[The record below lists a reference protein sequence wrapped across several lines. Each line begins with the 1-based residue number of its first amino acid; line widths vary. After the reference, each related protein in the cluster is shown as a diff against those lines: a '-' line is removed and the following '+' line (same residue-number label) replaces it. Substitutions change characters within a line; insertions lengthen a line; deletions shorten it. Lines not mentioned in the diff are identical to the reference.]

1 MNEIKNEVMDNL
13 TLGTRNNE
21 GDFESLADF
30 LIENHMGA
38 VEKFIDEDRNNGLL
52 FEICGFDG
60 KSQNEHF
67 DFFVDMFGV
76 EVF

>member
-1 MNEIKNEVMDNL
+1 MNVMKNEVIDNL
-13 TLGTRNNE
+13 TLGTHNE
-21 GDFESLADF
+21 GNFEELADF

-38 VEKFIDEDRNNGLL
+38 VENFIDEDRNNGLL

>member
-1 MNEIKNEVMDNL
+1 MKNELLNNL
-13 TLGTRNNE
+13 KMGTPNE

-30 LIENHMGA
+30 LIENHTGA
-38 VEKFIDEDRNNGLL
+38 VENFIDEDRNNGLL

-67 DFFVDMFGV
+67 DFFVDVFGV